1 MKLKKKKWYKKFR
14 RNRDKLSEGVMFH
27 INEQIPSKLL
37 ESILRDTELILLE
50 FAVNKHN
57 IPDPCKT
64 LMFFWIKK

>member
-1 MKLKKKKWYKKFR
+1 
-14 RNRDKLSEGVMFH
+14 MFH

-50 FAVNKHN
+50 FTVNKQN